1 MFSNPAQAV
10 KKIAVIGGGIAGLG
24 AAWSLSRRHE
34 VTLFE
39 RAARLGGHANTVT
52 LDLDGR
58 AVPVDTGFIVY
69 NAPNYPNLVA
79 LFEATGVGSDATDMS
94 FGVSLDDGRLE
105 YAGSN
110 LRGLFAQPGNA
121 VRGRFWR
128 MLRDIR
134 RFYSSAADYLNG
146 GAAEFSIAEL
156 LVRESYSRAFIDDH
170 LIPMA
175 AAIWSA
181 SQRDIER
188 YPADAFIRF
197 FDNHGLLNLRD
208 RPQWRTVSG
217 GSENYIARVLADAA
231 LNVRAGARVAGIRRA
246 GDGVIIR
253 DAGGDSMRFDEV
265 VIATHGDEAL
275 QLLDDPSRQECD
287 TLQAFTYSNNVAYLH
302 EDPRLMPHRRAAW
315 ASWNYL
321 RGVANVAEDAPL
333 CVTYWMN
340 KLQNLATTR
349 NLFVT
354 LNPPVPPDERLTHGV
369 FRYEHPIFTAR
380 TTAAQ
385 ARSRGVQGAAGTWFC
400 GSYLGH
406 GFHEDALQ
414 SGLWVAEQLGC
425 ARPWADAGGFDR
437 LPLTYRTASEPPSI
451 ALSA

>member
-1 MFSNPAQAV
+1 MSRNHPQAV
-10 KKIAVIGGGIAGLG
+10 RKIAVIGGGIAGLG

-39 RAARLGGHANTVT
+39 RGERIGGHANTVT

-79 LFEATGVGSDATDMS
+79 LFDATGVPSAATEMS

-134 RFYSSAADYLNG
+134 RFYGSAADYLTG
-146 GAAEFSIAEL
+146 ELAELPIAEL
-156 LVRESYSRAFIDDH
+156 LIRESYSRAFIDDH

-181 SQRDIER
+181 SQSDIER

-217 GSENYIARVLADAA
+217 GSENYVARVLADAA
-231 LNVRAGARVAGIRRA
+231 LAVRAGTRVAGIRRA
-246 GDGVIIR
+246 GDSVFIR
-253 DAGGDSMRFDEV
+253 DAGGDSLRFDEV
-265 VIATHGDEAL
+265 IIATHADEAL
-275 QLLDDPSRQECD
+275 QLLDDPSRQERA
-287 TLQAFTYSNNVAYLH
+287 TLESFTYSSNVAYLH
-302 EDPRLMPHRRAAW
+302 EDPRLMPRRRAAW

-321 RGVANVAEDAPL
+321 RGAANLDEHLPL

-340 KLQNLATTR
+340 KLQNLATAR

-354 LNPPVPPDERLTHGV
+354 LNPPVPPDERLTHAV
-369 FRYEHPIFTAR
+369 FHYEHPIFTTR
-380 TTAAQ
+380 TTDAQ
-385 ARSRGVQGAAGTWFC
+385 ARSRGLQGRAGTWFC

-425 ARPWADAGGFDR
+425 ARPWANPGSFDR
-437 LPLTYRTASEPPSI
+437 LPLAYRAEGAPVPA

>member
-1 MFSNPAQAV
+1 MTRSHPQAV
-10 KKIAVIGGGIAGLG
+10 RKIAVIGGGIAGLG
-24 AAWSLSRRHE
+24 AAWSLSRRHD

-39 RAARLGGHANTVT
+39 RGARVGGHANTVT
-52 LDLDGR
+52 LDLDGA

-79 LFEATGVGSDATDMS
+79 LFDATGVKSAATDMS
-94 FGVSLDDGRLE
+94 FGVSLDGGRLE

-110 LRGLFAQPGNA
+110 LRGLFAQPTNA
-121 VRGRFWR
+121 VRRRFWQ

-134 RFYSSAADYLNG
+134 RFYSSAQAYL
-146 GAAEFSIAEL
+146 AAGVAGLSIADL
-156 LVRESYSRAFIDDH
+156 LAREAYSDAFLDDH

-181 SQRDIER
+181 SRRDIER

-208 RPQWRTVSG
+208 RPEWRTVCG
-217 GSENYIARVLADAA
+217 GSENYVARVLRDAT
-231 LNVRAGARVAGIRRA
+231 LSVRTGACVAGVRRDA
-246 GDGVIIR
+246 DGVRIR
-253 DAGGDSMRFDEV
+253 DSRGHTEHFDEA
-265 VIATHGDEAL
+265 VIATHADEAL
-275 QLLDDPSRQECD
+275 QLLDDPSPRERDVLQE
-287 TLQAFTYSNNVAYLH
+287 FSYSSNIACLH
-302 EDPRLMPHRRAAW
+302 EDPSLMPRRRAAW

-321 RGVANVAEDAPL
+321 RDVAVADQGAPL
-333 CVTYWMN
+333 CVSYWMN
-340 KLQNLATTR
+340 KLQHLDTAR

-354 LNPPVPPDERLTHGV
+354 LNPTTPPPDALTHGI
-369 FRYEHPIFTAR
+369 YHYDHPIFTAG
-380 TTAAQ
+380 TSAAQ
-385 ARSRGVQGAAGTWFC
+385 EQSRWLQGAAGTWFC

-425 ARPWADAGGFDR
+425 ERPWSDASAFDR
-437 LPLTYRTASEPPSI
+437 LPSSYDESGESLPA

>member
-1 MFSNPAQAV
+1 MSRNLPRAV
-10 KKIAVIGGGIAGLG
+10 RKIAVIGGGIAGLG
-24 AAWSLSRRHE
+24 AAWSLSRRHD

-39 RAARLGGHANTVT
+39 SATRAGGHANTVT
-52 LDLDGR
+52 LQLDGA

-79 LFEATGVGSDATDMS
+79 LFKATGVASDATDMS
-94 FGVSLDDGRLE
+94 FGVSLDGGQLE

-110 LRGLFAQPGNA
+110 LRGLFAQPTN
-121 VRGRFWR
+121 VLRPRFWW

-134 RFYSSAADYLNG
+134 RFYDSAAAYLADG
-146 GAAEFSIAEL
+146 VDGLSIADL
-156 LVRESYSRAFIDDH
+156 LKREAYSEAFTDDH

-181 SQRDIER
+181 SRRDIER

-208 RPQWRTVSG
+208 RPQWRTVSH
-217 GSENYIARVLADAA
+217 GSENYVARVLRNAK
-231 LNVRAGARVAGIRRA
+231 LNVQTDARVTGIRRE
-246 GDGVIIR
+246 
-253 DAGGDSMRFDEV
+253 AGGVNVRDSRGHPARFDEV
-265 VIATHGDEAL
+265 VIATHADEAL
-275 QLLDDPSRQECD
+275 SLLEDPSHHERDVLQEF
-287 TLQAFTYSNNVAYLH
+287 AYSSNAAYLH
-302 EDPRLMPHRRAAW
+302 EDPRLMPRRHAAW

-321 RGVANVAEDAPL
+321 RDVVAADESAPL

-340 KLQNLATTR
+340 KLQRLGTSR

-354 LNPPVPPDERLTHGV
+354 LNPNTPPHEPLTHGV
-369 FRYEHPIFTAR
+369 YHYEHPVFTAN
-380 TTAAQ
+380 TSAAQ
-385 ARSRGVQGAAGTWFC
+385 ERSLALQGTSRTWFC

-425 ARPWADAGGFDR
+425 ERPWSGASEFDR
-437 LPLTYRTASEPPSI
+437 LPSPYREPGAELPV
-451 ALSA
+451 AMSA

>member
-1 MFSNPAQAV
+1 MSRTHPLGV

-39 RAARLGGHANTVT
+39 RGSRLGGHANTVT

-79 LFEATGVGSDATDMS
+79 LFDRIGVASDATDMS
-94 FGVSLDDGRLE
+94 FGVSLDSGRLE
-105 YAGSN
+105 YAGTN
-110 LRGLFAQPGNA
+110 LRGLFAQPSNA
-121 VRGRFWR
+121 MRGRFWL

-134 RFYSSAADYLNG
+134 RFYASAAGYLADG
-146 GAAEFSIAEL
+146 VAGISIAEL
-156 LVRESYSRAFIDDH
+156 LAREAYSRAFIDDH

-188 YPADAFIRF
+188 YPAAAFIRF
-197 FDNHGLLNLRD
+197 FDNHGLLSLGE

-217 GSENYIARVLADAA
+217 GSENYVARVLADAT
-231 LNVRAGARVAGIRRA
+231 LGIRAGARIAGIRR
-246 GDGVIIR
+246 DGGGVTIR
-253 DAGGDSMRFDEV
+253 DSGGDALRFDAA
-265 VIATHGDEAL
+265 VIATHADEAL
-275 QLLDDPSRQECD
+275 HLLEDPSRHERD
-287 TLQAFTYSNNVAYLH
+287 VLRAFDYSNNVAYLH
-302 EDPRLMPHRRAAW
+302 EDPALMPRRRAAW

-321 RGVANVAEDAPL
+321 RDTARAEQDAPL

-340 KLQNLATTR
+340 QLQRLATTR

-354 LNPPVPPDERLTHGV
+354 LNPPTPPQARLTHGV
-369 FRYEHPIFTAR
+369 YHYEHPIFTAR

-385 ARSRGVQGAAGTWFC
+385 ERSRGLQGAANTWFC

-425 ARPWADAGGFDR
+425 ERPWADAGTFDR
-437 LPLTYRTASEPPSI
+437 LPTSYREAGEYLPV